1 MSSQKEN
8 NNNEYKAVNVY
19 PNNRGTS
26 ADSITSHPSK
36 ENVAI
41 NVNDDVKIKGNIE
54 TKVMIKTIPNDQ
66 DKDSWKKHIPFIY
79 WIPKYSFKDLFIA
92 DLIGALTGCIMV
104 IPQGMGY
111 ALTAGLDARYG
122 LYSGLFGP
130 LLYWPFGT
138 AGQIIVAPMAVV
150 SLMTMQSINE
160 NITNEDD
167 IIEAAAIASTIAF
180 QAGLILFVLGLLQ
193 GGVLASMLS
202 KPVLIG
208 FKSGAGIL
216 IALSQM
222 KFIFNVYVQGGGFLV
237 MIKSLFQNIS
247 NTHINSLL
255 LSIGSIAFLLTFRTL
270 KKTFNTQKYESKCKN
285 IMVILIKYFPSE
297 LIMVIIGILIVY
309 FSENAGF
316 DSIGDIPKGLPPFK
330 NFLKLIPSKL
340 FWNSGM
346 WLTSFLIAILCF
358 IESFVGGQKYAD
370 KLEYNIDASQEL
382 IALGISNIVMS
393 WFQCFISGGA
403 LSRTV
408 VVGESGALTPL
419 TGLLCGIFMIVAILL
434 LLPVFALIP
443 KPVLGSI
450 VVVGVLGLFDFAG
463 MKHLW
468 KINKGDFVVMCSTI
482 VVTLLLGI
490 DIGVGTGVILSILIF
505 LKHSAK
511 PKYSILGR
519 ITRYDEYYH
528 YSSDEDDPQGRTN
541 KFKKDHYY
549 IYKDIKYNKDA
560 KLRRDMLMIRWEAPL
575 FFGNFNSFK
584 SRISKHIYRFLLKN
598 NLFLNDNIN
607 GEFCLVLSF
616 ESVTDIDTTA
626 IDLLY
631 NLVQEWKKKYKI
643 FIVIS
648 RIKKHIYKTFVKH
661 EEILKVIGTDN
672 VTSASLYDCEKMWN
686 KHLVTH
692 YPGFFKK
699 GIKIVMNPAK
709 ARYNTP
715 SIGDDQR
722 DVMINM
728 QTPRTKDDSVLF
740 NNIYKSESELGGN
753 NTNNPSNKNTLY
765 SNPQQS
771 GSTGSLNDME
781 TNPETQTT
789 NENASLLTHGYVP
802 KIIEEG
808 GNKTTMNQLYNK
820 PN

>member
-1 MSSQKEN
+1 MSN
-8 NNNEYKAVNVY
+8 NVQGSKPDYKVVNRLPSNRAISGDSVVSDEVPPSSDANAVIV
-19 PNNRGTS
+19 
-26 ADSITSHPSK
+26 
-36 ENVAI
+36 
-41 NVNDDVKIKGNIE
+41 
-54 TKVMIKTIPNDQ
+54 KTIPNET
-66 DKDSWKKHIPFIY
+66 DKDAWKKYIPVVY
-79 WIPKYSFKDLFIA
+79 WAPKYSLKNFFVS
-92 DLIGALTGCIMV
+92 DLIAGITGLIMV
-104 IPQGMGY
+104 IPQSMGY
-111 ALTAGLDARYG
+111 ALTAGIDPRYG
-122 LYSGLFGP
+122 LYAALFGP

-138 AGQIIVAPMAVV
+138 SGQLIVGPMAVV

-160 NITNEDD
+160 NITDPNDE
-167 IIEAAAIASTIAF
+167 IQAAAIASTVCF
-180 QAGLILFVLGLLQ
+180 QAGLIMFVLGLIK
-193 GGVLASMLS
+193 GGVLATMLS

-208 FKSGAGIL
+208 FTSAAGCL
-216 IALSQM
+216 IGLSQL
-222 KFIFNVYVQGGGFLV
+222 KFVFRTQVQGGGFIV
-237 MIKSLFQNIS
+237 MITSLIKSLKD
-247 NTHINSLL
+247 THLNSLF
-255 LSIGSIAFLLTFRTL
+255 LSIASIAFLYTIRVMKRNFGGA
-270 KKTFNTQKYESKCKN
+270 KYDSKCKN
-285 IMVILIKYFPSE
+285 RLGVLLKFFPGELVMVA
-297 LIMVIIGILIVY
+297 IGILVV
-309 FSENAGF
+309 FFNEEAGF
-316 DSIGDIPKGLPPFK
+316 DIIGDIPKGLPPFK
-330 NFLKLIPSKL
+330 NFLKYTPDRLI
-340 FWNSGM
+340 WNQGL
-346 WLTSFLIAILCF
+346 WLESFLVAVLCF
-358 IESFVGGQKYAD
+358 IETFAGGQKYAD
-370 KLEYNIDASQEL
+370 KVGYKIDASQEL
-382 IALGISNIVMS
+382 VAVGITNTVMS
-393 WFQCFISGGA
+393 WFQGFISGGA

-408 VVGESGALTPL
+408 VVGEAGALTPL
-419 TGLLCGIFMIVAILL
+419 TSLICGIFMIVAILL